1 MKIFTQSHKMA
12 CLLMLIF
19 GLIHGLGSDQLKA
32 QTFTAAG
39 LPQNIP
45 DGLSVTCWSSP
56 GSALTSTIAVSGV
69 PGNVTSATQITVN
82 IKLGHT
88 YQGDVKVTL
97 TPPAGLPIV
106 LISRIGSGLCGSTSD
121 FSASNLLSFNSA
133 NSVAVPT
140 SSPVPAGNYVPTT
153 GANGGLPGV
162 MSDLIGSPFNGN
174 WVLSV
179 VDGTSD
185 DLGQLHYFSIAIN
198 TCSDPINGGL
208 ITESQT
214 ICSGS
219 IPSEITSVSLP
230 SGHTGTLE
238 YKWQYSTA
246 DPAAIGFNPA
256 SWNDIAASNS
266 TSYQPVALTQTTW
279 YRRMARVDC
288 SSDFFES
295 NISQVVVNP
304 QRIYVT
310 ESGAGLMNGL
320 NWDNAFGGSQLREA
334 LVTACEEVWVAAGTY
349 KPTNGTDRTISFVMK
364 SNVAVYGGFAGTE
377 NNLSERNPGVN
388 VTILSGDIGV
398 ANDMS
403 DNSFHVINND
413 LYPLDHNAILDG
425 FYIMHGNAN
434 GASPHNLGGGMINTN
449 GGAPEV
455 RNCVFSQNSSD
466 TYGGAVHNNSASANV
481 SFTNCLFE
489 SNTSYQGAGIFAQN
503 STLSVINCTFSLN
516 DASNFSNE
524 GNAIFLVNSNAS
536 LKNSIFYQNNGT
548 EITMY
553 GSNLIVE
560 HSIVQGGCPPGTL
573 CTNVLDSDPLFI
585 SSTDFNLK
593 PCSPAINAGNNT
605 AIATGIDFDLKG
617 LPRFYDNG
625 TIDIGAY
632 EFQGDKNSNP
642 TDGGLISGTQ
652 TICSGATP
660 AEFTS
665 SSLPSGHTGTLE
677 YKWQSTASDPLGAGF
692 DPASWTDISSSNT
705 PTYQHASISQRTWFR
720 RLSKISCE
728 DTWIASNTLVVDLT
742 PFLITTT
749 PTSVTFDYPCGFSN
763 DLTVDENAGN
773 VRFNVPGRGYTLNG
787 GGLQSFPVEIPLA
800 NITDI
805 TINGGQAND
814 VVHMG
819 NFATQMP
826 NLIVNGGEGN
836 DVINFGGDIT
846 FASNAS
852 LDLDLQNDHVNPG
865 EDQVNLTANTNLIF
879 QGTGSPVIKV
889 SRNMTINTDGSIEV
903 VDGNLVIEA
912 NQQTATTPGN
922 FIGVVNIGTLRTTGQ
937 GDIIVKGTAGKAFVG
952 NYAGLYLFS
961 NGSIQ
966 STGSIPGKGRIFISG
981 NVEDGFSI
989 FGTGIYMNDNASISS
1004 SGGEIEITANA
1015 GSGSANTNSN
1025 IASIGIALY
1034 GNSSITGSGAA
1045 SVLININTGDA
1056 LIGSTFGLDARS
1068 AGGRITTV
1076 DGNIT
1081 INSTSGNGSASAGY
1095 LGNVALILSLGSY
1108 IETTGSG
1115 MIDIVASTGKAF
1127 NSGSGSQTF
1136 RLDSPSTIR
1145 TTEGNIT
1152 IIANNLNDEIGTNF
1166 NHGISLRGNI
1176 NIFGSGNLVLEGNS
1190 GAPNA
1195 VFASGSQGVQVRN
1208 GAIVSSAGGNVTIRG
1223 TADDSPGNEA
1233 ITIARVGAGTVS
1245 IGNPMSSITFEANS
1259 IDIHTSNGTVDA
1271 GGGKAFFEVGTAGT
1285 AIDLGGA
1292 DASVTLGLSDAELD
1306 RVSAGSITIGNE
1318 TGGDI
1323 NVSMD
1328 ITRPVSTNMQ
1338 LLSNGNVKFIGGG
1351 ISTSGGTLLLN
1362 PGESPAAVYPNYNGT
1377 DVSSSGLTFGSDLAI
1392 VVNGNLAGDGT
1403 GLTYTQLTVTGN
1415 LDLTGVDL
1423 VVNGTHTP
1431 AIPESYMIV
1440 SNSGLQPI
1448 TGTFNGLPEG
1458 SLINNFLGSGLSA
1471 LISYSGG
1478 DGNDVVLNLCSNPTD
1493 GGLISNDQT
1502 ICYNTAPDVFSS
1514 VGLPS
1519 GFVGLLEYKWQ
1530 QTTSDPSAVGFNPSS
1545 WNDISAS
1552 NNTTLQPGTLT
1563 QTTWFRRLAKVDCT
1577 SDWSS
1582 AAASNTIHIV
1592 VRDIFSPGNI
1602 ALTGENICFGGIP
1615 TSIVSLIDASGGDQN
1630 ISYSWRSSAD
1640 NFNAAIPGATSSTF
1654 LPPAGLTETTTY
1666 RRYANDSYCN
1676 SAPTQSSG
1684 EWTVTIESV
1693 ANSGMFL
1700 SNPPAFSTLCAGTPV
1715 VAVLTN
1721 ASGGNGIDETEYRL
1735 YNGMSY
1741 SDWMP
1746 YLGEVLSLP
1755 LTEVIEIRSRRMADY
1770 CSPSNWTHS
1779 GWTFEMMPQSGSL
1792 TKYPSDQIVCEGV
1805 NVSAMLSDASG
1816 GNDIDLTQFRIMQGN
1831 NWSDWLTYDGS
1842 LISTTGATRIEI
1854 QSRRQAD
1861 YCSPSSFVLVSWDVE
1876 PSAIAG
1882 SLIPTPPQSVACET
1896 DMISA
1901 DALAGTG
1908 GVGLDIVEYRTFN
1921 GSSWTD
1927 WYPYVLNTVISPI
1940 GLKRIEIRT
1949 YRQANVCNDSP
1960 MSTFA
1965 WDIEL
1970 LPLAGN
1976 LSKFPNAT
1984 MVCEGSFVS
1993 ATQSPGSGGNGL
2005 DKMLVRTR
2013 TGNSWSEWM
2022 NYIAGTAISTVA
2034 VNEIELSTQRL
2045 SDACD
2050 ASEYNLVSWLIE
2062 PTPYAFAGNN
2072 AVTCTD
2078 GAFLLLEAQ
2087 VNNSNGLIWSTSGD
2101 GTFSDAGSL
2110 NPYYSPGP
2118 TDIMIGGV
2126 TLSLIANTLGLC
2138 QSESV
2143 MQLNFSAPVL
2153 PVVEITSNIASVCEG
2168 TTVHYH
2174 AIALHGGENPVFI
2187 WKVNGIPTGDQLSD
2201 FYYAPTPGD
2210 EITAD
2215 LISDATCITHNVV
2228 ASNSI
2233 VTYVYPIVVQT
2244 NAVPLNGGSISIAGS
2259 LELGNTVFLSATP
2272 TSGFL
2277 FTGWTNSSGQLL
2289 SENPILEIEIDF
2301 CFTAVFAN
2309 FSSNRNLNGYLKI
2322 FNPLET
2328 SPSINSTSFMVQLFR
2343 NNQAVGA
2350 PLAINSNGF
2359 YNFDGLEYSDGYK
2372 LRLWEQTPEDLL
2384 SDSWMWNNW
2393 NGVTGVDA
2401 LIASMIAT
2409 EMPFNDNFPWIQS
2422 GIGPYSPFAK
2432 LVADVNNTQSV
2443 TANDALTMMYR
2454 IVNFESLNAFPNN
2467 RHNFIVTGTRA
2478 QDDIFPQAPELLFES
2493 FGSFEAS
2500 SSAGSVYYEIDPGEL
2515 LSGNNSLNIYLSPAG
2530 DLNASFIPNMEQR
2543 SAVFLTYEQQISAN
2557 EGDLVEIPVFADR
2570 NLYLGS
2576 MTIGL
2581 QYDHKSIKVI
2591 DVDGFEIKS
2600 IDQEKGL
2607 LRMAWVKTNGA
2618 DFPAERPIM
2627 IIKAKLLNELTRDQR
2642 YLELLPLTEFAD
2654 TDAQLY
2660 KDIRLKVPFLNG
2672 KSNQQLMEEISHQ
2685 LAPNPFADK
2694 AKMSFTIPSD
2704 GNVVVLVYNQ
2714 FGQIVKT
2721 LIDENLQGGFHSID
2735 LSGAD
2740 LKQSGTYYYVIK
2752 FENELKS
2759 FLVRGKMILVN

>member
-1 MKIFTQSHKMA
+1 MKISTQLQATLRITFFAFATLTGIASG
-12 CLLMLIF
+12 
-19 GLIHGLGSDQLKA
+19 GLSTFA

-56 GSALTSTIAVSGV
+56 GTALTSTIAVSGV

-295 NISQVVVNP
+295 NTSQVVVNP

-334 LVTACEEVWVAAGTY
+334 LVTACEEVWVASGTY

-364 SNVAVYGGFAGTE
+364 SNVAVFGGFAGTE

-398 ANDMS
+398 SNDMS

-413 LYPLDHNAILDG
+413 LYPLDHNAVLDG

-434 GASPHNLGGGMINTN
+434 GASPYNLGGGMVNTN

-466 TYGGAVHNNSASANV
+466 TYGGAVHNSSASANV

-524 GNAIFLVNSNAS
+524 GNAIFLVSSNAS

-553 GSNLIVE
+553 VSNLTVE

-585 SSTDFNLK
+585 SSTDFNLQ

-617 LPRFYDNG
+617 LPRFYNNG

-642 TDGGLISGTQ
+642 TDGGSISGTQ

-677 YKWQSTASDPLGAGF
+677 YKWQSTASDPFGAGF
-692 DPASWTDISSSNT
+692 DPASWTDLSSSNT

-749 PTSVTFDYPCGFSN
+749 PTSVTFDYPCGISN

-814 VVHMG
+814 VVHLG

-826 NLIVNGGEGN
+826 NLTVNGGEGN

-852 LDLDLQNDHVNPG
+852 LDLDLQNDHINPG

-903 VDGNLVIEA
+903 VDGNLVIEV
-912 NQQTATTPGN
+912 NQQTPATIGN
-922 FIGVVNIGTLRTTGQ
+922 FIGFINIGTLRTTGE
-937 GDIIVKGTAGKAFVG
+937 GDIIVKGTDGKNASG
-952 NYAGLYLFS
+952 NYAGIYMYA
-961 NGSIQ
+961 NGLIQ
-966 STGSIPGKGRIFISG
+966 STGTVTGKGRIFIVG
-981 NVEDGFSI
+981 KMEDGFSPS
-989 FGTGIYMNDNASISS
+989 GTGIYLTNNATISS
-1004 SGGEIEITANA
+1004 AGGEIEVIAITGNGTSSSAA
-1015 GSGSANTNSN
+1015 GIT
-1025 IASIGIALY
+1025 LY
-1034 GNSSITGSGAA
+1034 GNS
-1045 SVLININTGDA
+1045 A
-1056 LIGSTFGLDARS
+1056 LIGTGSASISVNANTGNSLTSNNYSIDMRS

-1076 DGNIT
+1076 DGDISIT
-1081 INSTSGNGSASAGY
+1081 ASAGTGNAPPGF
-1095 LGNVALILSLGSY
+1095 LGNVGLFMNGGSF
-1108 IETTGSG
+1108 IETTGNG
-1115 MIDIVASTGKAF
+1115 NINIAATTAKVF
-1127 NSGSGSQTF
+1127 NAGSGSQAV
-1136 RLDSPSTIR
+1136 RLDTPSVIR
-1145 TTEGNIT
+1145 SANGNISVV
-1152 IIANNLNDEIGTNF
+1152 ASNLNDESGTGF

-1176 NIFGSGNLVLEGNS
+1176 SSSGSGNILLEGTA
-1190 GAPNA
+1190 GIPND
-1195 VFASGSQGVQVRN
+1195 VFANGSQGVQVRN
-1208 GAIVSSAGGNVTIRG
+1208 GATVSSAGGNVTIRG
-1223 TADDSPGNEA
+1223 TAANTPGNEA
-1233 ITIARVGAGTVS
+1233 ITIARVGNGTVS
-1245 IGNPMSSITFEANS
+1245 IGSPSKSITFESNS
-1259 IDIHTSNGTVDA
+1259 IDIHPSNGTVNA
-1271 GGGKAFFEVGTAGT
+1271 GDGTVVFKGKSADQAL
-1285 AIDLGGA
+1285 DLGGT
-1292 DASVTLGLSDAELD
+1292 DAAGILGLSDAELD
-1306 RVSAGSITIGNE
+1306 RVTAGSLIIGGPASGNIT
-1318 TGGDI
+1318 
-1323 NVSMD
+1323 VSSD
-1328 ITRPVSTNMQ
+1328 ITLTATTNIQ
-1338 LLSNGNVKFIGGG
+1338 LVSNGNVTFTGGG
-1351 ISTSGGTLLLN
+1351 INTGGGTLLLN
-1362 PGESPAAVYPNYNGT
+1362 PGDSPAAVYPDFDGT
-1377 DVSSSGLTFGSDLAI
+1377 DITTSALSFGSDLGI
-1392 VVNGNLAGDGT
+1392 VINGNTPGDGT
-1403 GLTYTQLTVTGN
+1403 GSSYTQLTISGS

-1423 VVNGTHTP
+1423 VVTGTHTLDET
-1431 AIPESYMIV
+1431 ESYMIID
-1440 SNSGLQPI
+1440 NLEAQPI
-1448 TGTFNGLPEG
+1448 IGTFNGLSEG
-1458 SLINNFLGSGLSA
+1458 EIISNLLGSDLSA
-1471 LISYSGG
+1471 MISYTGG

-1530 QTTSDPSAVGFNPSS
+1530 QTTFDPSAVGFNPSS
-1545 WNDISAS
+1545 WNDISTS

-1563 QTTWFRRLAKVDCT
+1563 QTSWFRRLAKVDCT

-1684 EWTVTIESV
+1684 EWTVFIEAVPIAGSLI
-1693 ANSGMFL
+1693 AL
-1700 SNPPAFSTLCAGTPV
+1700 PTTADTLCEGT
-1715 VAVLTN
+1715 AVSALLIN
-1721 ASGGNGIDETEYRL
+1721 NSGGNGTDQTEFRYWTGYGYSEWEV
-1735 YNGMSY
+1735 YNGQNLIY
-1741 SDWMP
+1741 PDAKN
-1746 YLGEVLSLP
+1746 
-1755 LTEVIEIRSRRMADY
+1755 IEIRSRRLADH
-1770 CSPSNWTHS
+1770 CENSNWIQVE
-1779 GWTFEMMPQSGSL
+1779 WYFEMIPLSGTL
-1792 TKYPSDQIVCEGV
+1792 NKFPEEAVVCESTQ
-1805 NVSAMLSDASG
+1805 VSATLTDASG
-1816 GNDIDLTQFRIMQGN
+1816 GNNTDQTEYRKLIN
-1831 NWSDWLTYDGS
+1831 NIWTSWMPYSGQAIETAGS
-1842 LISTTGATRIEI
+1842 SKIEV
-1854 QSRRQAD
+1854 QSRRLANYCADAAFISVFWEIESTPVVGTLIPSPAQAVVCQTASVSANLSAGEGGNGID
-1861 YCSPSSFVLVSWDVE
+1861 VTEYRLLDNDEWSAWMPYIPNSLVQLSGYNKIEMRTFRQGQICSNSDANTIVWSVE
-1876 PSAIAG
+1876 SQAQAG
-1882 SLIPTPPQSVACET
+1882 S
-1896 DMISA
+1896 
-1901 DALAGTG
+1901 
-1908 GVGLDIVEYRTFN
+1908 
-1921 GSSWTD
+1921 
-1927 WYPYVLNTVISPI
+1927 VI
-1940 GLKRIEIRT
+1940 K
-1949 YRQANVCNDSP
+1949 
-1960 MSTFA
+1960 
-1965 WDIEL
+1965 
-1970 LPLAGN
+1970 LPDTQL
-1976 LSKFPNAT
+1976 
-1984 MVCEGSFVS
+1984 VCEGGMVS
-1993 ATQSPGSGGNGL
+1993 ATQTPGLGGNGVDL
-2005 DKMLVRTR
+2005 MAYRIR
-2013 TGNSWSEWM
+2013 TGSEWSNWM
-2022 NYIAGTAISTVA
+2022 QYSAGTQLSAA
-2034 VNEIELSTQRL
+2034 GLAEIEVITQRL
-2045 SDACD
+2045 ADACYE
-2050 ASEYNLVSWLIE
+2050 SEISHASWLVE
-2062 PTPYAFAGNN
+2062 PAPFAFAGDNATICAN
-2072 AVTCTD
+2072 AVLDLSQAAAYKANGVLWETNGD
-2078 GAFLLLEAQ
+2078 GFFSNPAILNP
-2087 VNNSNGLIWSTSGD
+2087 VYTPGPSDKNNGLVM
-2101 GTFSDAGSL
+2101 L
-2110 NPYYSPGP
+2110 
-2118 TDIMIGGV
+2118 
-2126 TLSLIANTLGLC
+2126 TLTANTLGLC
-2138 QSESV
+2138 QTQSV
-2143 MQLNFSAPVL
+2143 LQLSINA
-2153 PVVEITSNIASVCEG
+2153 ITTPSVSISSNIAAVCQG
-2168 TTVHYH
+2168 TNVSYT
-2174 AIALHGGENPVFI
+2174 ATA
-2187 WKVNGIPTGDQLSD
+2187 VNGGSNPSFSWMVNGNHTGIHAAVFNYVPQ
-2201 FYYAPTPGD
+2201 PGD
-2210 EITAD
+2210 IVETEM
-2215 LISDATCITHNVV
+2215 ISDALCSAPATANSNQLVV
-2228 ASNSI
+2228 H
-2233 VTYVYPIVVQT
+2233 VYPIELQAKAFPQESGNISVSGNVALGSSIQLT
-2244 NAVPLNGGSISIAGS
+2244 ATASQGFTFMNWTDANGLQLSI
-2259 LELGNTVFLSATP
+2259 NP
-2272 TSGFL
+2272 TIVL
-2277 FTGWTNSSGQLL
+2277 TL
-2289 SENPILEIEIDF
+2289 DF
-2301 CFTAVFAN
+2301 CLTTVVAN
-2309 FSSNRNLNGYLKI
+2309 FSSNANLSGYLKV
-2322 FNPLET
+2322 FNPVGSSL
-2328 SPSINSTSFMVQLFR
+2328 STENASFRVQLFK
-2343 NNQAVGA
+2343 NDVALSDAVTISSSGQF
-2350 PLAINSNGF
+2350 SF
-2359 YNFDGLEYSDGYK
+2359 SGLDQGNDYK
-2372 LRLWEQTPEDLL
+2372 IKLWEHKTDGLL
-2384 SDSWMWNNW
+2384 SDTWLWNNW
-2393 NGVTGVDA
+2393 SGVSGLDA
-2401 LIASMIAT
+2401 LIASMMAS
-2409 EMPFNDNFPWIQS
+2409 ESPFNNNFPWIQN
-2422 GIGPYSPFAK
+2422 GNEPYSAFARE
-2432 LVADVNNTQSV
+2432 LADVNKSASV
-2443 TANDALTMMYR
+2443 TGNDALTMMYR
-2454 IVNFESLNAFPNN
+2454 IVNHESVSTFPNN
-2467 RHNFIVTGTRA
+2467 RHNFIVSGTRSSTA
-2478 QDDIFPQAPELLFES
+2478 VFPLAPELLFES
-2493 FGSFEAS
+2493 FGLFEAN
-2500 SSAGSVYYEIDPGEL
+2500 SAAESVYYEVNPGQL
-2515 LSGNNSLNIYLSPAG
+2515 TNGNNTLGIFLSPVG
-2530 DLNASFIPNMEQR
+2530 DLNASFIPGLQLK
-2543 SAVFLTYEQQISAN
+2543 SAPKLQFNQTIEAYAGDIVELPLLVNDNITLGALTLGLNYDTTLIEVLDVYGFDMKRIDKTKGIVSMAWYDANGETFGYDQALAVLKVQLKQNISA
-2557 EGDLVEIPVFADR
+2557 A
-2570 NLYLGS
+2570 
-2576 MTIGL
+2576 M
-2581 QYDHKSIKVI
+2581 
-2591 DVDGFEIKS
+2591 
-2600 IDQEKGL
+2600 
-2607 LRMAWVKTNGA
+2607 
-2618 DFPAERPIM
+2618 
-2627 IIKAKLLNELTRDQR
+2627 R
-2642 YLELLPLTEFAD
+2642 YMELLPITEFAS
-2654 TDAQLY
+2654 TDAKVLEDVQLRTTA
-2660 KDIRLKVPFLNG
+2660 INSMAGSSVLSTL
-2672 KSNQQLMEEISHQ
+2672 SHQ
-2685 LAPNPFADK
+2685 VIPNPFNEK
-2694 AKMSFTIPSD
+2694 T
-2704 GNVVVLVYNQ
+2704 NVILTLPEAGKVKITVFNQ
-2714 FGQIVKT
+2714 FGQLVKT
-2721 LIDENLQGGFHSID
+2721 LAETEMPAGLHSVQIHHTELQ
-2735 LSGAD
+2735 
-2740 LKQSGTYYYVIK
+2740 QSGTYYYNVQ
-2752 FENELKS
+2752 FSNGLQTS
-2759 FLVRGKMILVN
+2759 VSNGKLIFVK